1 MAMGFDKHMLMREMI
16 DDYDALRSAYYA
28 KKISSMGQIV
38 NDWSDVCI
46 QERRLYYERLK
57 DVVDICLQ
65 HSNAKKQIIEQ
76 HRQDGH
82 LFNTFFLWNRFTGIS
97 EPTHSRILHFLLSDD
112 NLHGQGNLF
121 LMELLKK
128 LNIESPEM
136 GQWIPSAEL
145 GRVDVRLVRQN
156 PRSVVVIE
164 NKSNW
169 AGDQPNQLYRYWYNN
184 IHSCA
189 EDCLPEFY
197 QDNDRFKIV
206 YLVPNEIKQIS
217 NHSLLKPSI
226 DWFQGLSKEEYES
239 LPDILPMTPII
250 WSFDTQINQWLQKC
264 EDLFDVR
271 NTPLRNFIKQYRTY
285 CNEL

>member
-1 MAMGFDKHMLMREMI
+1 MVVGFDKHMLMRKII
-16 DDYDALRSAYYA
+16 DDYAALRSAYYD
-28 KKISSMGQIV
+28 KKISSMRQVV
-38 NDWSDVCI
+38 NDWSGVCM

-76 HRQDGH
+76 HRHDGH
-82 LFNTFFLWNRFTGIS
+82 LFNTFSLWNRFTGIS

-121 LMELLKK
+121 LLELLKM
-128 LNIESPEM
+128 LNVESPEM

-189 EDCLPEFY
+189 EDCLPGYY

-217 NHSLLKPSI
+217 NQSLLKPSI
-226 DWFQGLSKEEYES
+226 DWFLGLSKEEYDS
-239 LPDILPMTPII
+239 LPDILPLTPII

-264 EDLFDVR
+264 EDLLNER
-271 NTPLRNFIKQYRTY
+271 NTPLRNFIKQYRMY

>member
-1 MAMGFDKHMLMREMI
+1 MVMGFDKHILMREII
-16 DDYDALRSAYYA
+16 DDYAALRSAYYA
-28 KKISSMGQIV
+28 KKISSMGQVV

-121 LMELLKK
+121 LMELLKM
-128 LNIESPEM
+128 LNLESPEM

-197 QDNDRFKIV
+197 QDNYRFKIV

-264 EDLFDVR
+264 EDLLDVR

>member
-28 KKISSMGQIV
+28 KKISSMGQVV

-46 QERRLYYERLK
+46 QERRLYYDRLK

-250 WSFDTQINQWLQKC
+250 WLFDTQINQWLQKC
-264 EDLFDVR
+264 EDLLDVR

>member
-1 MAMGFDKHMLMREMI
+1 MGFDKHMLMREMI
-16 DDYDALRSAYYA
+16 DDYAALRSAYYA
-28 KKISSMGQIV
+28 KKISSIGQVV

-97 EPTHSRILHFLLSDD
+97 EPTNSRILHFLLSDD

-121 LMELLKK
+121 LMELLKM
-128 LNIESPEM
+128 LNLESPEM

-169 AGDQPNQLYRYWYNN
+169 ADDQPNQLYRYWYNN

-189 EDCLPEFY
+189 EDCLPEYY
-197 QDNDRFKIV
+197 QNNDRFKIV

-217 NHSLLKPSI
+217 NQSLMKPSI
-226 DWFQGLSKEEYES
+226 NWFQGISKEEYES
-239 LPDILPMTPII
+239 LPEVLPMIPII

-264 EDLFDVR
+264 EDLLDVR

>member
-1 MAMGFDKHMLMREMI
+1 MGFDKHMLMREMI
-16 DDYDALRSAYYA
+16 DDYAALRSAYYA
-28 KKISSMGQIV
+28 KKISSMGQVV

-57 DVVDICLQ
+57 DVVGICLQ

-121 LMELLKK
+121 LMELLKM
-128 LNIESPEM
+128 LNLESPEM

-264 EDLFDVR
+264 EDLLDVR

>member
-1 MAMGFDKHMLMREMI
+1 MAVGFDKHMLMREII
-16 DDYDALRSAYYA
+16 DDYAALRSAYYD
-28 KKISSMGQIV
+28 KKISSMSQV
-38 NDWSDVCI
+38 VDDWSGVCI
-46 QERRLYYERLK
+46 QGRQSFCERIK

-112 NLHGQGNLF
+112 NLHSQGNLF
-121 LMELLKK
+121 LMELLKM
-128 LNIESPEM
+128 LNLESPEM

-156 PRSVVVIE
+156 PRCVVVIE

-169 AGDQPNQLYRYWYNN
+169 ADDQPNQLYRYWYNN

-189 EDCLPEFY
+189 EDCLPEYY
-197 QDNDRFKIV
+197 QNNDRFKIV

-217 NHSLLKPSI
+217 NQSLMKPSI
-226 DWFQGLSKEEYES
+226 NWFQGISKEEYES
-239 LPDILPMTPII
+239 LPEVLPMIPII

-264 EDLFDVR
+264 EDLLDVR

>member
-1 MAMGFDKHMLMREMI
+1 
-16 DDYDALRSAYYA
+16 
-28 KKISSMGQIV
+28 
-38 NDWSDVCI
+38 
-46 QERRLYYERLK
+46 
-57 DVVDICLQ
+57 LQ

-97 EPTHSRILHFLLSDD
+97 EPTNSRILHFLLSDD

-121 LMELLKK
+121 LMELLKM
-128 LNIESPEM
+128 LNLESPEM

-169 AGDQPNQLYRYWYNN
+169 ADDQPNQLYRYWYNN

-189 EDCLPEFY
+189 EDCLPEYY
-197 QDNDRFKIV
+197 QNNDRFKIV

-217 NHSLLKPSI
+217 NQSLMKPSI
-226 DWFQGLSKEEYES
+226 NWFQGISKEEYES
-239 LPDILPMTPII
+239 LPEVLPMIPII

-264 EDLFDVR
+264 EDLLDVR